1 MSTYELERLKVA
13 RDLIAFDHKLS
24 RLFSGKPM
32 IPNSDILDGVD
43 MDEFHQVYLEGNKF
57 ASGTIVDYEDSLLV
71 SKQVH
76 YQSIAMIVQWIKS
89 CQSPYWKKVE

>member
-1 MSTYELERLKVA
+1 
-13 RDLIAFDHKLS
+13 
-24 RLFSGKPM
+24 M

-71 SKQVH
+71 SKTGALPVDSNDCTMDQKLP
-76 YQSIAMIVQWIKS
+76 KS
-89 CQSPYWKKVE
+89 LLEEG